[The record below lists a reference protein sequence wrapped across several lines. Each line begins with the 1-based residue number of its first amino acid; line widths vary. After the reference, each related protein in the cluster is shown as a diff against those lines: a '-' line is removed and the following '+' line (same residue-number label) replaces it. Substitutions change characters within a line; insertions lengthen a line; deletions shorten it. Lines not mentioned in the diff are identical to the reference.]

1 MGESKNAI
9 CDRAPIRDGLLTG
22 PLSDLDDVRLAGSR
36 CSECGET
43 SLGRTNL
50 CANCGRDT
58 VSEISLSKRGTLW
71 TYTVVRHRPPGDYKG
86 PDPFVPF
93 GLGLVE
99 LPEGL
104 RVLAP
109 IECDIGQLKIG
120 LAVQFKPVVRRE
132 SDGRE
137 IVSFA
142 FEPVQ

>member
-1 MGESKNAI
+1 MMESNKTTSE
-9 CDRAPIRDGLLTG
+9 RVPIREGLLTG
-22 PLSDLDDVRLAGSR
+22 PLHELDRVRLAGSL

-43 SLGRTNL
+43 SLGRTRF

-58 VSEISLSKRGTLW
+58 VSEIPLSSRGTLW
-71 TYTVVRHRPPGDYKG
+71 TYTIVRHRPPGDYKG

-109 IECDIGQLKIG
+109 VQCDVEKLKIG
-120 LAVQFKPVVRRE
+120 LGLQFKPVVRKDA
-132 SDGRE
+132 DGRE
-137 IVSFA
+137 VISFT
-142 FEPVQ
+142 FEPLK